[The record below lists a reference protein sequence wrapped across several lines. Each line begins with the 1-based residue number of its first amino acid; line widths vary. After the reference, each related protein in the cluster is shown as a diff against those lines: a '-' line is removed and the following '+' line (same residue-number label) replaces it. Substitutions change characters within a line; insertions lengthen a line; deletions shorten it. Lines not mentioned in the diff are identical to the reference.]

1 MSRNTCKP
9 CKIPSA
15 SSPGWLLAI
24 PVCLGLT
31 ACILLLGIVELTSAD
46 VGPVALDERGYTLSP
61 VEATHIQ
68 MISETVLIE
77 VIKPVSL
84 TYYSYAKGSAGGEG
98 EIGDIVGVQVTAD
111 FLFRN
116 PETETQGL
124 MVGFPLTSPSQAELQ
139 QHLYIDFYPIQQ
151 LHAFVNGQELETR
164 QETVDGSPWRV
175 WHMEFPPGDTQVR
188 VAYLMSPFEGVGYIL
203 HTGAPWA
210 GPIGQVDL
218 TVRFPCPV
226 GEIFMDPPPPPGHT
240 VEGHD
245 LRWHYEN
252 LEPTQAEDLFFHFAA
267 PSCWD
272 RQPPDTPDTG
282 ETGTDPTPEPTDR
295 PDPTTRPSTAIPSPT
310 REPTATPTGQPMVA
324 AASLKSLPSAEP
336 SASAASSKS
345 TPIVAPPSAASI
357 PRWVWGGIGL
367 AVLTGA
373 TLFWLG
379 QRLQR

>member
-1 MSRNTCKP
+1 
-9 CKIPSA
+9 
-15 SSPGWLLAI
+15 
-24 PVCLGLT
+24 
-31 ACILLLGIVELTSAD
+31 LLGIVELASAD
-46 VGPVALDERGYTLSP
+46 VGPVALDEHGYTLSP
-61 VEATHIQ
+61 VEATRIQ

-84 TYYSYAKGSAGGEG
+84 TYYSYAKGSAGAEG

-124 MVGFPLTSPSQAELQ
+124 MVGFPLTFPSPAELQ
-139 QHLYIDFYPIQQ
+139 QHLYIDFYPLQQ
-151 LHAFVNGQELETR
+151 LRAFVNGQELETR

-295 PDPTTRPSTAIPSPT
+295 PDPTTRPSTRFLSGDIAQRRTQRKRSILQGHANRLAAFCSFHTKVGLGRNRASSPDWSHPLLA
-310 REPTATPTGQPMVA
+310 RP
-324 AASLKSLPSAEP
+324 AASAMSVFVH
-336 SASAASSKS
+336 SS
-345 TPIVAPPSAASI
+345 
-357 PRWVWGGIGL
+357 G
-367 AVLTGA
+367 
-373 TLFWLG
+373 
-379 QRLQR
+379 